1 MTSPPPYGAYPPPPQ
16 GAYPGYYGYPQ
27 YPQPQPTNTLAIVS
41 LVCAFLFA
49 PLGIIFGHI
58 SLSQIKKTG
67 EEGRGL
73 AIAGLVI
80 SYMITILSVVV
91 VVLSVLFFVQVAH
104 ELERLDGMAPG
115 YPGITA
121 TPSPPVDNALP
132 PFDPPKTLGSN
143 CQYPAT
149 TEPASKPVKPP
160 QNGRIALDPALVRAT
175 ITTNQGTV
183 GLQLD
188 NGKTPCT
195 VNNFTSLAKQ
205 GYFDNTTCH
214 RLTTSTELGVLQC
227 GDPTGTGT
235 RRAGLPVPE
244 RIPDQPVPADRSRA
258 EGPGCLPSRHT
269 GHGQFW
275 ARHQRQPVLPGV
287 QGFARCRRRT
297 PCSAPSTAQALR
309 RWTRS
314 PRGASPAVAT
324 TASRFSTRRSSRCRS
339 ASARTMYPYR
349 DCHQV
354 LKSQN
359 ETRRVSSARS

>member
-1 MTSPPPYGAYPPPPQ
+1 MTSPPPPYGAYPPPPQ

-49 PLGIIFGHI
+49 PLGIIFGHM
-58 SLSQIKKTG
+58 SMSQIKKTG

-73 AIAGLVI
+73 AIAGLVVG
-80 SYMITILSVVV
+80 YMITILTIVV

-104 ELERLDGMAPG
+104 ELQRLDGMTPN

-121 TPSPPVDNALP
+121 TPSPPVANALP

-149 TEPASKPVKPP
+149 TEPASKPVEPP
-160 QNGRIALDPALVRAT
+160 QNGRIALDPALIPAT

-188 NGKTPCT
+188 NSRTPCT

-205 GYFDNTTCH
+205 GFFDNTTCH

-227 GDPTGTGT
+227 GDPTGSGTGGPGYRFPNEYPT
-235 RRAGLPVPE
+235 NQYRLTDPAMKIPVIYPRGTLAMANSGPGTNGSQFFLVYKDSQLPPTYTVFGTIDSAGLATLDKVAAGGVAGGSDDGKPVVDAT
-244 RIPDQPVPADRSRA
+244 IKS
-258 EGPGCLPSRHT
+258 
-269 GHGQFW
+269 
-275 ARHQRQPVLPGV
+275 V
-287 QGFARCRRRT
+287 QVG
-297 PCSAPSTAQALR
+297 
-309 RWTRS
+309 
-314 PRGASPAVAT
+314 
-324 TASRFSTRRSSRCRS
+324 
-339 ASARTMYPYR
+339 
-349 DCHQV
+349 
-354 LKSQN
+354 
-359 ETRRVSSARS
+359 

>member
-1 MTSPPPYGAYPPPPQ
+1 MTSPPPPYGAYPPPPQ

-49 PLGIIFGHI
+49 PMGIIFGHM
-58 SLSQIKKTG
+58 SMSQIKKTG

-80 SYMITILSVVV
+80 GYMITILTIVV

-104 ELERLDGMAPG
+104 ELERLDGMSPG

-160 QNGRIALDPALVRAT
+160 QNGRIALDPALIRAT

-188 NGKTPCT
+188 NSRTPCT

-205 GYFDNTTCH
+205 GFFDNTPCH

-227 GDPTGTGT
+227 GDPTGSGTG
-235 RRAGLPVPE
+235 
-244 RIPDQPVPADRSRA
+244 
-258 EGPGCLPSRHT
+258 GPGYRFPNEYPTNQYRLTDP
-269 GHGQFW
+269 
-275 ARHQRQPVLPGV
+275 ALKVPVLY
-287 QGFARCRRRT
+287 
-297 PCSAPSTAQALR
+297 
-309 RWTRS
+309 
-314 PRGASPAVAT
+314 PRGTVAMANSGPGTNGSQFFLVYKDSQLPPTYTVFGTIDSAGVAT
-324 TASRFSTRRSSRCRS
+324 LDKVAAGGVADGSDDGKPVVDATI
-339 ASARTMYPYR
+339 
-349 DCHQV
+349 
-354 LKSQN
+354 KSVQIG
-359 ETRRVSSARS
+359 